1 MPSTRVI
8 LNICF
13 SLSGSTVLAIS
24 ELMKTEIPATDADP
38 SSDTEQGQ
46 SDTDIYED
54 ATEEEI
60 VKIQTEIKTEIQLE
74 IKAEIKTECDAEP
87 SVNGMNGDV
96 PIPCALLECKT
107 VTVKVEP
114 DSDGDTAIQAA
125 ETVVAEGL
133 TS

>member
-1 MPSTRVI
+1 
-8 LNICF
+8 
-13 SLSGSTVLAIS
+13 VLAIS
-24 ELMKTEIPATDADP
+24 DLMKTEITATDADP
-38 SSDTEQGQ
+38 SSDIEQGQ

-54 ATEEEI
+54 AAEET
-60 VKIQTEIKTEIQLE
+60 VKIQIQTE

-96 PIPCALLECKT
+96 PFPCELSECKT